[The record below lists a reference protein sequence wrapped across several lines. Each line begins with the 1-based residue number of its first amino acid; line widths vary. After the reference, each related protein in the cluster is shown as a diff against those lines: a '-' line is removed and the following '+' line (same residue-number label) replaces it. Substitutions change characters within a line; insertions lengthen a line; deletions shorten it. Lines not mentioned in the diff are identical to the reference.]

1 MINFLK
7 VFFIT
12 VLLFMMI
19 IIFCTLFL
27 FFLFGFPQILA
38 SLPPL
43 ILGILIF
50 GLLFITLFIAVYEV
64 NKVDEKLVKGA
75 DKNE

>member
-12 VLLFMMI
+12 VLLFIVI
-19 IIFCTLFL
+19 IIFCKLFL
-27 FFLFGFPQILA
+27 FLLFDFPQILA
-38 SLPPL
+38 SLPSL

>member
-1 MINFLK
+1 
-7 VFFIT
+7 
-12 VLLFMMI
+12 MI
-19 IIFCTLFL
+19 ILFCKLFL
-27 FFLFGFPQILA
+27 FLLFDFPQILA
-38 SLPPL
+38 SLPSL

-64 NKVDEKLVKGA
+64 NKVNEKLVKGA